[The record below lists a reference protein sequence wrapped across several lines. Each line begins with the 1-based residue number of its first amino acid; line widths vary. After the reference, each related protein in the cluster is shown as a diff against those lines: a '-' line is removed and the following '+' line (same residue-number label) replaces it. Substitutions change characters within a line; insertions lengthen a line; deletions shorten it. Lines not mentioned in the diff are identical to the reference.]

1 MKYRAK
7 KSEAGKNKR
16 TISVTDEVWETLK
29 SFSSTASLSISELI
43 EQWVRNNLTKTAANI
58 TKSQAL
64 SIITNQIENGHQE
77 TVIINETITKDDGEK
92 IVVTSRVREVK
103 KTKPPSDSLL
113 KFIVGSEP
121 IDKQIN
127 WLLNEEIIDGQ
138 QAEKL
143 SVVIEEFRRATIA
156 IVKGF

>member
-43 EQWVRNNLTKTAANI
+43 EQWVRNNLTKTST

-127 WLLNEEIIDGQ
+127 WLLNEEIIDGR

-143 SVVIEEFRRATIA
+143 SVVMEEFRKATIA
-156 IVKGF
+156 IVKGI

>member
-1 MKYRAK
+1 MKFRAK
-7 KSEAGKNKR
+7 KSDIGKHKR
-16 TISVTDEVWETLK
+16 TVHLTDEVWESLRN
-29 SFSSTASLSISELI
+29 FSSTANLSISELI
-43 EQWVRNNLTKTAANI
+43 EQWARNNLTKTST

-64 SIITNQIENGHQE
+64 SIITNQIENGVQE

-103 KTKPPSDSLL
+103 KNKPPSDSLL

-127 WLLNEEIIDGQ
+127 WLLNEEIIDGH

-143 SVVIEEFRRATIA
+143 SIVMEEFRKATIA
-156 IVKGF
+156 IVKGI